1 MQMTY
6 DLFAILFHCPL
17 KRAQDSRGDRL
28 LVTVSSYT
36 MVAHRSIT
44 GYFGAPVK
52 QLKRKGNPSAEN
64 TGVIEKKHCDSPT
77 IPVRKF
83 RVSWKETFPCWVVH
97 DVNDNTL

>member
-1 MQMTY
+1 
-6 DLFAILFHCPL
+6 
-17 KRAQDSRGDRL
+17 
-28 LVTVSSYT
+28 
-36 MVAHRSIT
+36 MVAHRSVT

-83 RVSWKETFPCWVVH
+83 RVSWKETFPCRVVH
-97 DVNDNTL
+97 DVNDNTLYKRIINCISTLLPLKILYILSEFQQ